1 MSKKIKD
8 SKKDTKKEL
17 KKFAD
22 KVIKRARWILKKRK
36 NSKGYKTNTKLKTL
50 SKSLDYNLEVYSSG
64 ALELSFS
71 AAEHFNYVEHGRKPG
86 KQPPLDKIA
95 KWIKIKP
102 LRLRDLKT
110 GKFIKKNKSNINSA
124 AFLIA
129 RSIGTYGIKPTNFFR
144 DAFKMHYKR
153 LDKTIIKAYAS
164 DMERFLN
171 TTLKDN
177 IKTE

>member
-1 MSKKIKD
+1 MSENKIL
-8 SKKDTKKEL
+8 KETEKEF

-22 KVIKRARWILKKRK
+22 KVIKRARYILAKRK
-36 NSKGYKTNTKLKTL
+36 NSKGYTTNTKQKTL
-50 SKSLDYNLEVYSSG
+50 SDSLDYNLKLYSSG
-64 ALELSFS
+64 ALELGFT
-71 AAEHFNYVEHGRKPG
+71 AAEHFNYVEYGRKPG
-86 KQPPLDKIA
+86 KQPPSNKIA
-95 KWIKIKP
+95 NWIKIKP

-110 GKFIKKNKSNINSA
+110 GKFIEKNKKNINSA

-129 RSIGTYGIKPTNFFR
+129 RSIGAYGIKPTYFFR

-153 LDKTIIKAYAS
+153 IDKTILEAYAK
-164 DMERFLN
+164 DMEKFLK